1 MDISDF
7 VSYSYQQG
15 QKVLKGR
22 DIETIKAQGQF
33 LTPPSIARYMAKQLG
48 EILNGATLLEP
59 ACGSGIL
66 ICAIIERL
74 IQEHKTTE
82 INITTYETDPELAE
96 TSRQLFALV
105 SQTAKDNGLQV
116 NWQVLEKDFILDAIP
131 EQQPAL
137 FETPSLAQ
145 KAFDFIISNP
155 PYFKLSAEDK
165 RAKALVGKLNGQTNI
180 YTVFMALCV
189 QLLTP
194 GGKSCFI
201 VPRSFCSGAYFA
213 EFRRDLLNQ
222 ITPQAIHLF
231 QARDRIFQEDDV
243 LQENAIFSFEK
254 KQKGTENRYL
264 AGSLR
269 VSMSADER
277 NLNTAISRQ
286 VALRHFVNNR
296 DDLFLF
302 RIPTSSLDEQILD
315 SVDSWNGSLEKYNL
329 QVSTGRVVPFRAK
342 KLLQEKADP
351 AGSAVPLLWM
361 KHIQPY
367 RVEYPLTAFG
377 KPQAISAADPSLLL
391 PRANYILLRRFSAK
405 EDRRRLIAAPLLGYQ
420 FETELFGFENHL
432 NVLYKKKGELS
443 SVEALG
449 FSALFNSALMDRYV
463 RIANGNTQ
471 VNAAELRALPLP
483 PLEIIQQIGREI
495 QEIEKPSFEQA
506 DRIVFS
512 SLWNANLLTEDF
524 PMIQETRMVMGK
536 IEQAQEILQ
545 ALGLPAAQQN
555 EMSALTLLA
564 LAQLTENTPWN
575 QASAKALRVHDILIA
590 IKQNYGR
597 EYAENSRE
605 TIRRRALHQF
615 EQAGIALRNMD
626 DPNRPTNSGLN
637 NYILSDIVVDVLRA
651 NGTPAWGEKLSDFL
665 TEQGLLLETYEK
677 AREQTKV
684 PLQVA
689 DGKTYKLSPG
699 KHNQLQAAIIAEFGP
714 RFAPGAKLIY
724 LGDTA
729 SKTLVFEQ
737 AVFDQL
743 AIPVSGHGKLPDIL
757 LYDENRN
764 WLFLIE
770 AVTAHGPVSPK
781 RFVELEKLLEH
792 CPTKRIYVTA
802 FLDFSRFKKFAK
814 EIAWE
819 TEVWIAEMPSHM
831 IHFNGEKFLGPGQ
844 A

>member
-1 MDISDF
+1 
-7 VSYSYQQG
+7 
-15 QKVLKGR
+15 
-22 DIETIKAQGQF
+22 
-33 LTPPSIARYMAKQLG
+33 MAKQLG
-48 EILNGATLLEP
+48 EIPNGTILLEP
-59 ACGSGIL
+59 ACGSGVL

-74 IQEHKTTE
+74 IQEHKTAE
-82 INITTYETDPELAE
+82 INITAYETDPELVE

-105 SQTAKDNGLQV
+105 SQTAKENGLQV
-116 NWQVLEKDFILDAIP
+116 NWQVLEKDFILEAIP
-131 EQQPAL
+131 EQQPTL
-137 FETPSLAQ
+137 FEAPSLKQ
-145 KAFDFIISNP
+145 KTFDFIISNP

-165 RAKALVGKLNGQTNI
+165 RAKALAGKLNGQTNI

-189 QLLTP
+189 QLLAP

-213 EFRRDLLNQ
+213 EFRHDLLNQ
-222 ITPQAIHLF
+222 IIPQAIHLF
-231 QARDRIFQEDDV
+231 QARDRVFQKEDV
-243 LQENAIFSFEK
+243 LQENVIFSFEK
-254 KQKGTENRYL
+254 KQNRTESRYL

-269 VSMSADER
+269 VSMSADDH

-315 SVDSWNGSLEKYNL
+315 SVDRWNGSLEKYNL

-351 AGSAVPLLWM
+351 TGSAIPLLWM

-377 KPQAISAADPSLLL
+377 KPQAISIADPTLLL

-405 EDRRRLIAAPLLGYQ
+405 EDRRRLVAAPLIGER
-420 FETELFGFENHL
+420 FEAEQLGFENHL
-432 NVLYKKKGELS
+432 NVIYKKKGELS

-449 FSALFNSALMDRYV
+449 FSALLNSALLDRYV

-471 VNAAELRALPLP
+471 VNAVELRALPLP

-512 SLWNANLLTEDF
+512 ALWNANLLTEDF

-555 EMSALTLLA
+555 EMSALTLLV
-564 LAQLTENTPWN
+564 LAQLTENTPWP
-575 QASAKALRVHDILIA
+575 QASSKSLRVHDILIA

-615 EQAGIALRNMD
+615 EQAGIVLRNID
-626 DPNRPTNSGLN
+626 DPGRPTNSGLN
-637 NYILSDIVVDVLRA
+637 NYILSDIALDVLRA
-651 NGTPAWGEKLSDFL
+651 YGTSTWNEKLGDFL
-665 TEQGLLLETYEK
+665 SQQGLLLEIYEK

-699 KHNQLQAAIIAEFGP
+699 KHNQLQAAIVAEFGP
-714 RFAPGAKLIY
+714 RFVPGAKLIY

-757 LYDENRN
+757 LYDENRD

-792 CPTKRIYVTA
+792 CPAKRIYVTA
-802 FLDFSRFKKFAK
+802 FLDFAAFKKFAN

-819 TEVWIAEMPSHM
+819 TEVWIAETPSHM
-831 IHFNGEKFLGPGQ
+831 VHFNGDKFLGPSQ